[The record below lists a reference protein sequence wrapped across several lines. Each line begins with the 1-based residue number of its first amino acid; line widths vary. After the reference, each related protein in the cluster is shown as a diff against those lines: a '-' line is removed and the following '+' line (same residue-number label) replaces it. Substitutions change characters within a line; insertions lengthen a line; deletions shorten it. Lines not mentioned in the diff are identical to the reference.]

1 MLNKNERHGKVDQV
15 KGQIKQA
22 VGTVTGNERL
32 KAEGQADEAIG
43 KVEETVGRVTRK
55 TGDAIEQAVKA
66 DKH

>member
-1 MLNKNERHGKVDQV
+1 MLNKNERHGKLDQV

-32 KAEGQADEAIG
+32 KAEGKADEAIG

-66 DKH
+66 TKH

>member
-66 DKH
+66 VKH